1 MMDFILRFS
10 ITLYMVAKYTTV
22 YSGRRLCKKG
32 EHYCFGQLTNDSVFV
47 AFFFVVNIL
56 DLEVCKKYNWCTT
69 CQLS

>member
-32 EHYCFGQLTNDSVFV
+32 EHYCFGQLTNDSGPTD
-47 AFFFVVNIL
+47 AVVL
-56 DLEVCKKYNWCTT
+56 LEHCIKE
-69 CQLS
+69 